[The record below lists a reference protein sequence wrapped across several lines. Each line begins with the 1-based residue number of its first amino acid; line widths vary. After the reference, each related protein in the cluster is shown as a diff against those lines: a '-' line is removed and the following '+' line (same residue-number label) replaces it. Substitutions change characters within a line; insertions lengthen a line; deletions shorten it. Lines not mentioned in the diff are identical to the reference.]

1 MVARLGI
8 FGGTFD
14 PIHNGHIV
22 AALAAREQLQLDE
35 VVMMVAAD
43 PWQKRGAVSASAN
56 ARLELVRVACADVD
70 GLRASG
76 MEILR
81 GGPTY
86 TFDTVEAMRAQAI
99 ADAADSARTAETG
112 SGAEAGAVP
121 EIVVILGAD
130 TASRVDA
137 WHRAHELA
145 QSVSLAVVTRA
156 GTPLELDH
164 LSSAWTI
171 VAVAMPALEISSTD
185 IRQRIRAGR
194 SIAGLVPS
202 EVVRG
207 IRSASLYTSEL

>member
-56 ARLELVRVACADVD
+56 ARFELVQAACADID
-70 GLRASG
+70 GLSASD

-86 TFDTVEAMRAQAI
+86 TIDTIEAMRSKAILDVAI
-99 ADAADSARTAETG
+99 AAGNAG
-112 SGAEAGAVP
+112 FEAGVAP
-121 EIVVILGAD
+121 EIAVILGAD
-130 TASRVDA
+130 TATRVDS
-137 WHRAHELA
+137 WHRAHELS
-145 QSVSLAVVTRA
+145 QVVSLAVVTRA
-156 GTPLELDH
+156 GVRVELDH
-164 LSSAWTI
+164 LSSAWTM
-171 VAVAMPALEISSTD
+171 VAIAMPALEISSTD
-185 IRQRIRAGR
+185 IRLRIRSGR